1 MRAVAV
7 SRSRASHPFAPF
19 VVQTFAPFVVQTFA
33 PFVVQTFAPFVVQT
47 FAPLTISM
55 AWGRPQMPL
64 QSCYNNST
72 FQQSGAAPLNIRG
85 NRKLAA
91 C

>member
-19 VVQTFAPFVVQTFA
+19 VVQTFAP
-33 PFVVQTFAPFVVQT
+33 
-47 FAPLTISM
+47 LTISM
-55 AWGRPQMPL
+55 AWGTPQMPL